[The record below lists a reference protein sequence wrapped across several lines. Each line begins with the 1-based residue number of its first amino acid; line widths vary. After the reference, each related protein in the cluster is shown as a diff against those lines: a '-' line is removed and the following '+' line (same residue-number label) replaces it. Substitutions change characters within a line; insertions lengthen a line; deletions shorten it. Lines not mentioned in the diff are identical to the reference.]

1 MERCFFNSCIL
12 NDNDYL
18 SKYKKC
24 FTDNEKMF
32 VSINKDDNMINSL
45 NIPNGPNKY
54 IFCSEHYNNL
64 KDLLKIKETIISNPD
79 NIPKDTLVLLNK
91 ILKNNIDIKKLL
103 YRLTF
108 QRNTNIIKI
117 LAKNLSLT
125 QNKDNKLYLL
135 LNINHFL
142 KENLTNVIDKN
153 YSDEFEDPNLDNQ
166 IFVILFQEISDL
178 RLMVYDLN
186 QNKANSLINDEN
198 FFRDVILY
206 NLLLTNIDCLFNNWD
221 NKKAALDL
229 QKTKDLVN
237 KISDIFRQIVLGH
250 NSIPNKTICNELFY
264 HIIGFINTYLISNI
278 KNFDLVVELV
288 NLFVKNNEQIYDYL
302 SSIKKEIKFKS
313 TIKNYISTLNSI
325 LDNMRGISLNDIDR
339 ENLNYFI
346 ENTKKFNEDKKS
358 ELLYYKNQGMIEEI
372 KEKMRM
378 NPSKEN
384 EPKLNIDEN

>member
-24 FTDNEKMF
+24 FTDNEQIF
-32 VSINKDDNMINSL
+32 FSINKDDNMINSL

-54 IFCSEHYNNL
+54 MFCSEHYNNL

-206 NLLLTNIDCLFNNWD
+206 NLILTNIDCLFNNWD
-221 NKKAALDL
+221 KKKTALDL

-264 HIIGFINTYLISNI
+264 HIIGFINTYLISDL
-278 KNFDLVVELV
+278 KNFDLVVDLI
-288 NLFVKNNEQIYDYL
+288 NLFVKTNEQIYDYL
-302 SSIKKEIKFKS
+302 STIKKEIKFKS

-346 ENTKKFNEDKKS
+346 GNTKKFNEDKKS

>member
-24 FTDNEKMF
+24 FTDNEGIF
-32 VSINKDDNMINSL
+32 VSIGKEDNMINSL
-45 NIPNGPNKY
+45 NIPSGPNKY
-54 IFCSEHYNNL
+54 IFCSEHFNNL
-64 KDLLKIKETIISNPD
+64 KDLLKIKETILANPD

-91 ILKNNIDIKKLL
+91 ILKNNLDIKKLL

-117 LAKNLSLT
+117 LAQNLSLT

-142 KENLTNVIDKN
+142 KENLKNVIDKN

-166 IFVILFQEISDL
+166 IFGILFKEICNL
-178 RLMVYDLN
+178 KLMVYDLN
-186 QNKANSLINDEN
+186 QNKVNQLINDEN

-206 NLLLTNIDCLFNNWD
+206 NLCLTNIDCLFNNWD

-229 QKTKDLVN
+229 QKTKDLIHQ
-237 KISDIFRQIVLGH
+237 ISDIFSQVVLGH
-250 NSIPNKTICNELFY
+250 SNIPNKTICNELFY
-264 HIIGFINTYLISNI
+264 HIIGVINTYLISDL
-278 KNFDLVVELV
+278 KNFDLVIDLI
-288 NLFVKNNEQIYDYL
+288 NLFVKINAHIYDYL
-302 SSIKKEIKFKS
+302 NANKKEFKFKS

-339 ENLNYFI
+339 GNLNNFI

-358 ELLYYKNQGMIEEI
+358 ELLYYKNQGIIEEI

-378 NPSKEN
+378 NPLKEN
-384 EPKLNIDEN
+384 EAKLNVDED

>member
-1 MERCFFNSCIL
+1 
-12 NDNDYL
+12 
-18 SKYKKC
+18 
-24 FTDNEKMF
+24 
-32 VSINKDDNMINSL
+32 
-45 NIPNGPNKY
+45 
-54 IFCSEHYNNL
+54 
-64 KDLLKIKETIISNPD
+64 
-79 NIPKDTLVLLNK
+79 
-91 ILKNNIDIKKLL
+91 
-103 YRLTF
+103 
-108 QRNTNIIKI
+108 
-117 LAKNLSLT
+117 LSLT

-178 RLMVYDLN
+178 RLIVYDLN

-288 NLFVKNNEQIYDYL
+288 NLFVKTNEQIYDYL

-339 ENLNYFI
+339 ENLNYFL